1 MRTIY
6 TLILVISA
14 LIVNAQDF
22 AKNLS
27 SAKSSYASGD
37 LENARFSM
45 QQMITDLDLLIGK
58 DILKLLP
65 MKMDAMASNSASD
78 NVTANTGL
86 AGVMIHRDYG
96 TAQKTCSIEI
106 MNNSPLISSMNAI
119 LAIPFMANSSDGTQK
134 VIKLS
139 GYKAILQ
146 KSVNTDDN
154 TADFTLQ
161 VPLNSTLL
169 TFSIPKSTEA
179 DALRLANTI
188 PVADIAK
195 KVE

>member
-6 TLILVISA
+6 TLILVICA
-14 LIVNAQDF
+14 LVVNAQDF

-37 LENARFSM
+37 LENARFAM
-45 QQMITDLDLLIGK
+45 QQMITDLDIMIGK

-65 MKMDAMASNSASD
+65 AKMDAMTSNAAAD

-154 TADFTLQ
+154 TTDFTLQ

-179 DALRLANTI
+179 DVLRLANTI

>member
-1 MRTIY
+1 MKTIY

-14 LIVNAQDF
+14 LLVNAQDF

-65 MKMDAMASNSASD
+65 MKMDAMTSNSPSD

-154 TADFTLQ
+154 TTDFTIQ

-179 DALRLANTI
+179 DVIRLANTI

>member
-6 TLILVISA
+6 TLILVICA

-65 MKMDAMASNSASD
+65 MKMDAMNSNSASD

-119 LAIPFMANSSDGTQK
+119 LAIPFMANSGDGTQK
-134 VIKLS
+134 VVKLS

-154 TADFTLQ
+154 TTDFTLQ

-179 DALRLANTI
+179 DVLRLANTI

>member
-6 TLILVISA
+6 TLILMICALVI
-14 LIVNAQDF
+14 NAQDF

-37 LENARFSM
+37 LENARFAM
-45 QQMITDLDLLIGK
+45 QQMITDLDIMIGK

-65 MKMDAMASNSASD
+65 AKMDAMASNASAD

-96 TAQKTCSIEI
+96 TAQKTCSIEV
-106 MNNSPLISSMNAI
+106 MNNSPLITSLNAI
-119 LAIPFMANSSDGTQK
+119 LAIPFMANSGDGTQK

-139 GYKAILQ
+139 GYKAIMQ

-154 TADFTLQ
+154 TTDFTVQ

-179 DALRLANTI
+179 DVLRLANTI

>member
-6 TLILVISA
+6 TLILVICA

-65 MKMDAMASNSASD
+65 MKMDAMSSNSASD

-106 MNNSPLISSMNAI
+106 MNNSPLITSMNAI
-119 LAIPFMANSSDGTQK
+119 LAIPFMANSGDGTQK

-154 TADFTLQ
+154 TTDFTLQ

-169 TFSIPKSTEA
+169 TFSVPKSTEA
-179 DALRLANTI
+179 DVLRLANTI

>member
-1 MRTIY
+1 MKTIY
-6 TLILVISA
+6 TLILIGCA

-27 SAKSSYASGD
+27 TAKSSYTSGD
-37 LENARFSM
+37 LENARFAM
-45 QQMITDLDLLIGK
+45 QQMITDLDILIGK

-65 MKMDAMASNSASD
+65 AKMEAMASNASSD

-106 MNNSPLISSMNAI
+106 MNNSPLVTSLNAI
-119 LAIPFMANSSDGTQK
+119 LAIPFMANSGDGSQK
-134 VIKLS
+134 VIKIN
-139 GYKAILQ
+139 GYKAIMQ

-154 TADFTLQ
+154 TTDFTVQ

-179 DALRLANTI
+179 DAVRLANTI